1 MSSRLAPS
9 GAITRP
15 SRVSRAQTIARQA
28 PASRRTNLT
37 NASFRNNRPLPLNTH
52 PARATPYTVFADEHR
67 HGEAEISDYVG
78 GYTTLEEA
86 KDAARRRY
94 RREAVQAD
102 GWGYRWTRRGNEWYL
117 RAVRGGG
124 GDDVERLIV
133 TVGTVREEGRREDLI
148 GELRRELRQELRE
161 EMREE
166 VEEEL
171 RQDIEDELREEIEEE
186 LRVQLRE
193 EIEGELREEIEEEL
207 REQLR
212 EEIKEELKEQQCTWV
227 LKVEHH
233 DNGEF
238 QQCETAGVY
247 RDLASAEEAVS
258 RQYENC
264 CDDVQAEPDFRADRR
279 ITNGLLSYQFV
290 WEGEG
295 EETWD
300 IYLEEKQLR

>member
-1 MSSRLAPS
+1 MR
-9 GAITRP
+9 G
-15 SRVSRAQTIARQA
+15 
-28 PASRRTNLT
+28 
-37 NASFRNNRPLPLNTH
+37 
-52 PARATPYTVFADEHR
+52 
-67 HGEAEISDYVG
+67 
-78 GYTTLEEA
+78 
-86 KDAARRRY
+86 
-94 RREAVQAD
+94 D
-102 GWGYRWTRRGNEWYL
+102 GR
-117 RAVRGGG
+117 
-124 GDDVERLIV
+124 DDVESLTI

-171 RQDIEDELREEIEEE
+171 REEIEAELREGIEEE
-186 LRVQLRE
+186 LRE
-193 EIEGELREEIEEEL
+193 GIEGEL

-212 EEIKEELKEQQCTWV
+212 EEIEGDLREEIEAEFMDEVDGEFMEQIEEALREQRCTWV

-233 DNGEF
+233 DDGEF

-247 RDLASAEEAVS
+247 RDLASAEEAVK
-258 RQYENC
+258 RQYEQC
-264 CDDVQAEPDFRADRR
+264 CDDVQAEPDYRADRR

-300 IYLEEKQLR
+300 IYLEEKPLR